1 MSSKVHIKV
10 FDAKNVLNIDNIPSN
25 PYLKFNLKG
34 KSDSVVKTKTIYN
47 TLNPSWD
54 QELDI
59 VSDDYNNDILQVCM
73 YTEDKENDYPLSN
86 IYEYPLRYHS
96 LGEHFVF
103 NDVIEMQKSN
113 AGILHYE
120 LDFFIYPEIPLV
132 REQPPDQDNQQ
143 PAPENLQTN
152 IIQLKREND
161 QIKAQFQDV
170 ATENAQKISEIQED
184 LLALKKENEKLL
196 QTIQEKSDTIIE
208 NDKKDSNNFFIT
220 TDEESQ
226 NYETSQMIND
236 GRTSILYKVVNK
248 KTGKTVCKRLF
259 KIDKKTTTLKDV
271 EDVINEFKVIYSL
284 VHPCICEA
292 IGINTSEIVK
302 SDNDGEVTTISMFFE
317 FCPNSLKNLLQKQVI
332 DNTLKTRSWLWMNA
346 IVCAISITILVFS
359 VLKIDNILLN
369 SIFELK
375 LVNYGILKI
384 EEILLFSKSENDIFS
399 APELLAGKEAG
410 TKSDVYSFGVIL
422 FYIFTGKV
430 PEIQSD
436 DKSKGQ
442 IFDLPEASPSI
453 SEFCVELISKCIA
466 ANPDKRPTFDEIIAN
481 IKSHSFALAS
491 DIDLSI
497 IAKRDDELTNYD
509 LKK

>member
-1 MSSKVHIKV
+1 MI
-10 FDAKNVLNIDNIPSN
+10 I
-25 PYLKFNLKG
+25 KG

-59 VSDDYNNDILQVCM
+59 VSDDYNTDILQVCM

-103 NDVIEMQKSN
+103 NDIIEMQKSN

-132 REQPPDQDNQQ
+132 REQPPDQDNQP

-152 IIQLKREND
+152 IIQLKKEND

-196 QTIQEKSDTIIE
+196 QTIQEKSDTVIE

-236 GRTSILYKVVNK
+236 GRTSILYKVV
-248 KTGKTVCKRLF
+248 KRF
-259 KIDKKTTTLKDV
+259 V
-271 EDVINEFKVIYSL
+271 N
-284 VHPCICEA
+284 
-292 IGINTSEIVK
+292 
-302 SDNDGEVTTISMFFE
+302 
-317 FCPNSLKNLLQKQVI
+317 
-332 DNTLKTRSWLWMNA
+332 
-346 IVCAISITILVFS
+346 VF
-359 VLKIDNILLN
+359 
-369 SIFELK
+369 LK
-375 LVNYGILKI
+375 L
-384 EEILLFSKSENDIFS
+384 
-399 APELLAGKEAG
+399 
-410 TKSDVYSFGVIL
+410 TK
-422 FYIFTGKV
+422 
-430 PEIQSD
+430 
-436 DKSKGQ
+436 
-442 IFDLPEASPSI
+442 
-453 SEFCVELISKCIA
+453 
-466 ANPDKRPTFDEIIAN
+466 KRQ
-481 IKSHSFALAS
+481 L
-491 DIDLSI
+491 
-497 IAKRDDELTNYD
+497 
-509 LKK
+509 